1 MTLDSGNSAP
11 GPDKGVMGERDVK
24 GVKGKARR
32 KLLALGFGSG
42 LIILL
47 ELLLR
52 GLNIAPLDTPL
63 PELYFKPEPVFVR
76 EGSYFRSSRQ
86 SQKHHLDQRF
96 KAAKPRDGLRVFIIG
111 ASTSMGFPLEG
122 FFGPNQLLP
131 LGLAAAA
138 PGRSHEVVNVS
149 GFGFAAYRLVPLVE
163 EILDYEPDAIIAL
176 TGNNEFLERRFHDQ
190 GFWLRS
196 FERLRLYRLMAGL
209 LSAARG
215 EAAEVR
221 WEEYPV
227 TDRVRERALKNYQR
241 NLEQI
246 ASRCAARSTP
256 LILLTVPVNLKDY
269 RPLGDSRADPE
280 QQRAIDQALQAGEL
294 DRAQAML
301 QPLLENFPDDA
312 WLLYEQA
319 WLYHLRAAAEGKDE
333 LNRKAAELFAAARDQ
348 DPRPVR
354 ALSAMNETLRNLALA
369 GKAVIADAAAAF
381 EEAAVLPGS
390 PGDEL
395 FFDHCHLSAP
405 GQELLARL
413 MVKALI
419 VAGSLEPAADWDD
432 RFSRSLQKRREQ
444 VPKGFWADGIYIMG
458 YEVGMNMGRVCRGYR
473 LACEAHALAP
483 DHQKARMLV
492 EALEPRFKESYCLT
506 GD

>member
-1 MTLDSGNSAP
+1 
-11 GPDKGVMGERDVK
+11 MGERDVK

-52 GLNIAPLDTPL
+52 GFNIAPLDTPL

-76 EGSYFRSSRQ
+76 EGDYFRSSRQ

-96 KAAKPRDGLRVFIIG
+96 QAVKPRNGLRVFIIG
-111 ASTSMGFPLEG
+111 GSAAMGFPLEG

-138 PGRSHEVVNVS
+138 PGRSYEVVNVS

-163 EILDYEPDAIIAL
+163 EILDHEPDAIIAL
-176 TGNNEFLERRFHDQ
+176 TGNNEFLERRFHDR

-196 FERLRLYRLMAGL
+196 LERLRLYRLMAGL

-227 TDRVRERALKNYQR
+227 TDRVREQALENYRR

-269 RPLGDSRADPE
+269 RPLGDSRADPD

-333 LNRKAAELFAAARDQ
+333 LNRKAAELFAAAREK

-354 ALSAMNETLRNLALA
+354 ALSAMNETLRGLGRA
-369 GKAVIADAAAAF
+369 GKAALVADAAAAF
-381 EEAAVLPGS
+381 EEAAVLPGA

-395 FFDHCHLSAP
+395 FFDHCHLNAS

-419 VAGSLEPAADWDD
+419 GTGALDPPADWED
-432 RFSRSLQKRREQ
+432 RFSRSLQKRRDK
-444 VPKGFWADGIYIMG
+444 VRDASWADGIYIMG
-458 YEVGMNMGRVCRGYR
+458 YETGMNMGRVCRGYR
-473 LACEAHALAP
+473 LAREAHALDP

-492 EALEPRFKESYCLT
+492 EALEPRFKDAYCLT